1 MYIVELRKLNIEA
14 IDSEVLL
21 SDKPQLIYRIME
33 VTNMKRKVVILVTE
47 VVLPIAVAIVL
58 ASVFRTVYVSE
69 DGCNFLWLWIVVG
82 FPFGITKLGCLLVP
96 VKHDLASTIGI
107 WFLNVMLA
115 GLIGGVVFVWR
126 VIKGMIRC
134 LIA

>member
-1 MYIVELRKLNIEA
+1 MR
-14 IDSEVLL
+14 
-21 SDKPQLIYRIME
+21 
-33 VTNMKRKVVILVTE
+33 RKVVILVTE
-47 VVLPIAVAIVL
+47 VI
-58 ASVFRTVYVSE
+58 YVSE
-69 DGCNFLWLWIVVG
+69 DGCNFLYLWIVVG
-82 FPFGITKLGCLLVP
+82 FPFGITKLGCFLVP
-96 VKHDLASTIGI
+96 VKHDLASTVGI

>member
-1 MYIVELRKLNIEA
+1 
-14 IDSEVLL
+14 
-21 SDKPQLIYRIME
+21 
-33 VTNMKRKVVILVTE
+33 MKRKVVILVTE

-58 ASVFRTVYVSE
+58 ASVVRTVYVSE